1 MDISN
6 ANQNYTITNNL
17 SVLDITGA
25 NNNITIKS
33 HINKLIVSGANNDI
47 DGTDP
52 NCLIDSI
59 EVNGI
64 NNDVNLNSNCQNA
77 KQSSTGIG
85 NNISFGGSSKQN
97 NIGNNYTQSNNNF
110 AQFNSNMNYN
120 MNNNMNMNSNMNINM
135 NSNFNQNFGFAF
147 NSNAQ
152 NFFGQNN
159 FFQNPFNNNFAQ
171 NNFNNAQN
179 NFNNAQNN
187 FNNAQNNFNNAQNN
201 VNVPN
206 NNNVQNNNNAQNNN
220 NNEQNNNNVQD
231 NNNNTE
237 QKKPDPKKNIFAS
250 TMPGEEDFSNLNEH
264 DRKIRQLFLEMDEYQ
279 YKHIQKY
286 ESRKE
291 TECAICLEEFKG
303 TDMIKAFYKCE
314 HIFHKNCL
322 RDWLK
327 KQVVCPMCK
336 HDLEEDIKTM
346 K

>member
-17 SVLDITGA
+17 SVLDISGA

-97 NIGNNYTQSNNNF
+97 NMGNNYTQSNNNF
-110 AQFNSNMNYN
+110 AQFNSNMNY
-120 MNNNMNMNSNMNINM
+120 NM

-201 VNVPN
+201 FNNAQNNVNVPN
-206 NNNVQNNNNAQNNN
+206 NNNVQNNNN
-220 NNEQNNNNVQD
+220 NEQSNNNVQD

>member
-120 MNNNMNMNSNMNINM
+120 MNNNMNSNMNINM

-152 NFFGQNN
+152 NFFANPQG
-159 FFQNPFNNNFAQ
+159 FFGQNPFNNNFAQ

-179 NFNNAQNN
+179 NFNNAP
-187 FNNAQNNFNNAQNN
+187 NN

-206 NNNVQNNNNAQNNN
+206 NNNVQNNNN
-220 NNEQNNNNVQD
+220 NEQSNNNVQD

-291 TECAICLEEFKG
+291 TKCAICLEEFKG

>member
-120 MNNNMNMNSNMNINM
+120 MNNNMNSNMNINM

-152 NFFGQNN
+152 NFFSNAQG
-159 FFQNPFNNNFAQ
+159 FFGQNPFNNFAQ
-171 NNFNNAQN
+171 NNFNNV
-179 NFNNAQNN
+179 
-187 FNNAQNNFNNAQNN
+187 QNNFNNAQNN
-201 VNVPN
+201 VNNAQN
-206 NNNVQNNNNAQNNN
+206 NNNVQNNNN
-220 NNEQNNNNVQD
+220 NEQSNNNVQD

>member
-97 NIGNNYTQSNNNF
+97 NMGNNYTQSNNNF
-110 AQFNSNMNYN
+110 AQFNI
-120 MNNNMNMNSNMNINM
+120 NMNSNMNYNM

-187 FNNAQNNFNNAQNN
+187 

-220 NNEQNNNNVQD
+220 NNEQSNNNVQD

>member
-120 MNNNMNMNSNMNINM
+120 MNNNMNSNMNINM

-152 NFFGQNN
+152 NFFSNAQG
-159 FFQNPFNNNFAQ
+159 FFGQNPFNNNFAQ

-187 FNNAQNNFNNAQNN
+187 VNNAQNN
-201 VNVPN
+201 VNAP
-206 NNNVQNNNNAQNNN
+206 NN
-220 NNEQNNNNVQD
+220 NNEQSNNNVQD

>member
-152 NFFGQNN
+152 NFFSNAQG
-159 FFQNPFNNNFAQ
+159 FFGQNPFNNNFAQ

-179 NFNNAQNN
+179 NV
-187 FNNAQNNFNNAQNN
+187 NNAQNN

-206 NNNVQNNNNAQNNN
+206 NNNEQSNSNNAQDN
-220 NNEQNNNNVQD
+220 

>member
-120 MNNNMNMNSNMNINM
+120 MNNNMNSNMNINM

-152 NFFGQNN
+152 NFFANPQG
-159 FFQNPFNNNFAQ
+159 FFGQNPFNNNF
-171 NNFNNAQN
+171 
-179 NFNNAQNN
+179 AQNN

-206 NNNVQNNNNAQNNN
+206 NNNVQNNNN
-220 NNEQNNNNVQD
+220 NEQSNNNVQD

>member
-1 MDISN
+1 MFI
-6 ANQNYTITNNL
+6 I
-17 SVLDITGA
+17 I
-25 NNNITIKS
+25 
-33 HINKLIVSGANNDI
+33 
-47 DGTDP
+47 
-52 NCLIDSI
+52 
-59 EVNGI
+59 
-64 NNDVNLNSNCQNA
+64 
-77 KQSSTGIG
+77 
-85 NNISFGGSSKQN
+85 
-97 NIGNNYTQSNNNF
+97 
-110 AQFNSNMNYN
+110 
-120 MNNNMNMNSNMNINM
+120 
-135 NSNFNQNFGFAF
+135 
-147 NSNAQ
+147 
-152 NFFGQNN
+152 
-159 FFQNPFNNNFAQ
+159 
-171 NNFNNAQN
+171 
-179 NFNNAQNN
+179 
-187 FNNAQNNFNNAQNN
+187 
-201 VNVPN
+201 
-206 NNNVQNNNNAQNNN
+206 
-220 NNEQNNNNVQD
+220 NVQD
-231 NNNNTE
+231 NNNTE

>member
-152 NFFGQNN
+152 NFFSNAQG
-159 FFQNPFNNNFAQ
+159 FFGQNPFNNNFAQ
-171 NNFNNAQN
+171 NNF
-179 NFNNAQNN
+179 
-187 FNNAQNNFNNAQNN
+187 
-201 VNVPN
+201 NVPN

-220 NNEQNNNNVQD
+220 NNEQSNNNVQD

-322 RDWLK
+322 REKMK